1 MEDELRV
8 MLAEWIHG
16 AHREHIERFEARDFP
31 EYENVFAA
39 LLELQKQGE
48 QIDLIN
54 LAKKSG
60 MQLGDLAKLTS
71 YYLPASYLTACE
83 TVRAYH
89 IKRKLRSIVEA
100 RNVKE
105 ELEALCLEMDAMT
118 FEETVEP
125 ENWTLGLITE
135 LDRKE
140 REKPISYGMPSL
152 DYLMGGIWKK
162 ELTVIAARPS
172 VGKTAFASQIAWN
185 MADKG
190 HKVIYLPLE
199 MDSNQMAGRQVL
211 HLTDQITP
219 EAFRSGQLSKA
230 DWKHLSPII
239 DLLSKRKEHLLM
251 FSNLRDL
258 TNIEAVIRQY
268 RPEVLFID
276 QLSQLR
282 TREAFKTIRER
293 FTFLT
298 NHLKEIAMQ
307 TGVPIVLLCQ
317 VNRSADDAAPTLANL
332 KESGSIEEDADNV
345 LTLHRLTDEQA
356 SRIKEYENLAEL
368 KVRGLQPV
376 LVQIQK
382 QRNGR
387 TQNIPMYYKGS
398 KFKFYDGMTS

>member
-1 MEDELRV
+1 
-8 MLAEWIHG
+8 
-16 AHREHIERFEARDFP
+16 
-31 EYENVFAA
+31 
-39 LLELQKQGE
+39 
-48 QIDLIN
+48 
-54 LAKKSG
+54 
-60 MQLGDLAKLTS
+60 
-71 YYLPASYLTACE
+71 
-83 TVRAYH
+83 
-89 IKRKLRSIVEA
+89 
-100 RNVKE
+100 
-105 ELEALCLEMDAMT
+105 
-118 FEETVEP
+118 
-125 ENWTLGLITE
+125 
-135 LDRKE
+135 
-140 REKPISYGMPSL
+140 
-152 DYLMGGIWKK
+152 
-162 ELTVIAARPS
+162 
-172 VGKTAFASQIAWN
+172 
-185 MADKG
+185 
-190 HKVIYLPLE
+190 
-199 MDSNQMAGRQVL
+199 
-211 HLTDQITP
+211 
-219 EAFRSGQLSKA
+219 
-230 DWKHLSPII
+230 
-239 DLLSKRKEHLLM
+239 M